1 VTGRIVSVSQERGAL
16 LVDHDEIPGYMPA
29 MTMEFKVAS
38 GDLANARPGMKI
50 RGVFYQAA
58 AGFHLEE
65 IWPVDDAGVRIVDES
80 ARALRQDTVTRGGGA
95 FREVGEQLPDFALY
109 DQSGEVVQAGR
120 FRGSQIA
127 LNFIFTRCP
136 DANMCPAST
145 MKMMQLQQTAKEAGI
160 SNFQIISITLDP
172 EYDTPGILRQ
182 YADERGIDTSNFSF
196 LTGPERAIK
205 DLMAQLGVL
214 AFQDGPLLSHTLAT
228 VLIDENGKIIHR
240 VDGSQW
246 QPGDFASR
254 LHRPEAKG
262 SS

>member
-1 VTGRIVSVSQERGAL
+1 MTGRIVSVSQERGAL

-109 DQSGEVVQAGR
+109 D
-120 FRGSQIA
+120 
-127 LNFIFTRCP
+127 
-136 DANMCPAST
+136 
-145 MKMMQLQQTAKEAGI
+145 
-160 SNFQIISITLDP
+160 
-172 EYDTPGILRQ
+172 
-182 YADERGIDTSNFSF
+182 
-196 LTGPERAIK
+196 
-205 DLMAQLGVL
+205 
-214 AFQDGPLLSHTLAT
+214 
-228 VLIDENGKIIHR
+228 
-240 VDGSQW
+240 
-246 QPGDFASR
+246 
-254 LHRPEAKG
+254 
-262 SS
+262 